1 MAFIFQWNKRKA
13 RENLK
18 WHQVA
23 FEEAST
29 VFGDTLSRTIDDPLH
44 SEEEDRYIIIGQ
56 SIRGRLLV
64 VVHTVR
70 GDNIRIISA
79 RIPTPIERKEYEKG
93 N

>member
-1 MAFIFQWNKRKA
+1 MAFIFQWNKRKG

-29 VFGDTLSRTIDDPLH
+29 VFGDTLSRTIDEPLH
-44 SEEEDRYIIIGQ
+44 SEEDDRYIIIGQ